1 MVTQLP
7 QVEAE
12 RAERANPNRGR
23 GRGGAGNAAEASSN
37 VTSLRIIRLADGNI
51 DTVAGARSFR
61 VPEANGK
68 WLVYSPGANAD
79 APADSTAAAGAG
91 RAGRGGGAPPAG
103 ARGPRRNYGSTI
115 VLRNLD
121 TGAEER
127 LADVAAY
134 TFDDSAKVLAY
145 TVTSRDSVRD
155 GVYIRDLAAGN
166 TKTVLSGPGNYRGFS
181 FDRTQKQFVFASD
194 RDDFGKPDARTVVYH
209 GTLRTGTAAPVVSSA
224 ALPPN
229 MRFPDNFAASFT
241 RAGNAVTL
249 AIAPPADDG
258 VPADS
263 LVGKPRFDLWHWKD
277 VQVQP
282 TQLMQ
287 LNQARNRTYQAL
299 VNLTSKKLTQITT
312 DEFPNA
318 SLSDD
323 ASVALSSTGVPYALE
338 STWGAGGNDV
348 YLLDPATGTRKPIAK
363 KITGQ
368 AQLSV
373 GGKYIVYFDRMHWYA
388 HNVATGKTVDITGPI
403 AGVHFEQE
411 TFSRPDDPS
420 AWGLA
425 GWTRDDR
432 SVLVYDRFDIWEI
445 DPNGVRPA
453 VTLTDSAGRRENLTL
468 RVVNLDSDEEE
479 RYVDTTRPLFL
490 SAFDEDTKEAGFYR
504 ARLDARRAPEKIVM
518 APVRFGAPSKA
529 RSADVFMATKS
540 TFADFPNLY
549 VGPNLASLNTK
560 LSDANPWQKDYAW
573 GTAELVEWLSDDGI
587 PRQGILYKPD
597 NFDPAKKYP
606 MITYFYEDLSDGL
619 YSYIAPNGGTS
630 VNITHYVS
638 NGYLMFEPDIHYEMG
653 HPGASAMKSIL
664 PGVQSL
670 IARGFVDP
678 KRLGLQGHSWGG
690 YQIAYMITQ
699 TSLFAAAEAGAPV
712 SNMTSAYGGI
722 RWESGINRAGQY
734 ETGQSRIGKSIWEG
748 LPLYIENSPLFGL
761 DRVKTPLLILHNDQ
775 DGAVPWYQGIEL
787 YIGMRRLGKEAYLF
801 NYNNELHGISGRA
814 NQKDWAMRMQQFFDT
829 KLKGAPAPEWM
840 VKGIPAKD
848 KGKDVIKKVTTTD
861 R

>member
-1 MVTQLP
+1 V
-7 QVEAE
+7 
-12 RAERANPNRGR
+12 
-23 GRGGAGNAAEASSN
+23 
-37 VTSLRIIRLADGNI
+37 
-51 DTVAGARSFR
+51 
-61 VPEANGK
+61 
-68 WLVYSPGANAD
+68 
-79 APADSTAAAGAG
+79 
-91 RAGRGGGAPPAG
+91 
-103 ARGPRRNYGSTI
+103 
-115 VLRNLD
+115 
-121 TGAEER
+121 
-127 LADVAAY
+127 
-134 TFDDSAKVLAY
+134 
-145 TVTSRDSVRD
+145 
-155 GVYIRDLAAGN
+155 
-166 TKTVLSGPGNYRGFS
+166 SGPGNYRGFT
-181 FDRTQKQFVFASD
+181 FDRAQKQFVFASD
-194 RDDFGKPDARTVVYH
+194 RDDFGKPEPGIVVYH
-209 GTLRTGTAAPVVSSA
+209 GTVRAGTAQPVLSSA

-229 MRFPDNFAASFT
+229 MRFPDSFGASFT
-241 RAGNAVTL
+241 RAGNALTL
-249 AIAPPADDG
+249 SIAPPPDEG

-287 LNQARNRTYQAL
+287 VNQARNRTYQAL
-299 VNLTSKKLTQITT
+299 LNLTTKKLTLLTT

-323 ASVALSSTGVPYALE
+323 ATVGLASTGVPYALE

-348 YLLDPATGTRKPIAK
+348 YVLDPATGNRKPVAK

-373 GGKYIVYFDRMHWYA
+373 GGKYIVYFDRTHWYA
-388 HNVATGKTVDITGPI
+388 HNIATGKTVDVTGPVT
-403 AGVHFEQE
+403 GVHFEQE

-420 AWGLA
+420 AWGIA

-445 DPNGVRPA
+445 DPNGVRAA
-453 VTLTDSAGRRENLTL
+453 VMLTDSLGRRENLTL
-468 RVVNLDSDEEE
+468 RVANLDDGEDE
-479 RYVDTTRPLFL
+479 RYVDTSRPIFL
-490 SAFDEDTKEAGFYR
+490 SAFDEDNKEAGFYR
-504 ARLDARRAPEKIVM
+504 ARLDARRAPEKIIM
-518 APVRFGAPSKA
+518 APVRFGPPSKA
-529 RSADVFMATKS
+529 RNADVYMATKS
-540 TFADFPNLY
+540 TFVEFPNLY

-560 LSDANPWQKDYAW
+560 VSDANPWQKDYAW

-587 PRQGILYKPD
+587 PRQGILYKPE
-597 NFDPAKKYP
+597 NFDPSKKYP

-619 YSYIAPNGGTS
+619 HGYIAPNGGTS

-678 KRLGLQGHSWGG
+678 RRLGLQGHSWGG

-712 SNMTSAYGGI
+712 SNMISAYGGI

-840 VKGIPAKD
+840 IKGIPAKD